1 MDMADTEHL
10 VMEDTDI
17 TRADMVTMMDMA
29 KDRAHTVMKTKET
42 RIKMTLLAMITK
54 KMSKTT
60 TDIAMET
67 VDMVTETMDMAMET
81 VDMDTETMD
90 MVKET
95 VDTIMM
101 VDMDPLMVDMA
112 MAKMDTEE
120 VTDIQTIQA
129 QLTVIKVIPRVTH
142 QDPRTVQ
149 KDTADTNDY
158 FNQTSDF

>member
-1 MDMADTEHL
+1 
-10 VMEDTDI
+10 
-17 TRADMVTMMDMA
+17 MA
-29 KDRAHTVMKTKET
+29 KDRAHMVMKTTET
-42 RIKMTLLAMITK
+42 KIKMTLLAMITK
-54 KMSKTT
+54 KMSKTM

-67 VDMVTETMDMAMET
+67 VGTVKRVDMAMETMDMVMET

-90 MVKET
+90 MAMET

-101 VDMDPLMVDMA
+101 VDMVPLMVDMA

-142 QDPRTVQ
+142 QHPRTVQ
-149 KDTADTNDY
+149 KATADTNDY